1 MLSTGELFSSLT
13 RRGERLR
20 PGALLISFT
29 TALQTLWFVVVY
41 KRRFTM
47 SWGPATVFI
56 HRKLS
61 AAEHAARLE
70 GELTSLYDDDQAIA
84 IPDFQTTLS
93 EDMDS
98 MDVQLSEQLS
108 DIKSNASDPR

>member
-1 MLSTGELFSSLT
+1 M
-13 RRGERLR
+13 
-20 PGALLISFT
+20 
-29 TALQTLWFVVVY
+29 Y